1 MSFFHQSERH
11 RSLFILLRQDGAA
24 FGSSSVQPCCE
35 TNTEKMV
42 LSTLHA
48 NRDCLPT
55 IRKSGITENSF
66 FLRDH
71 KLIFNEIC
79 RLIDVEESATYERL
93 GPWAEQNKIDRHV
106 LNDALQSSWI
116 PGYLPE
122 ACKILLSAQSKRDA
136 KCLLDKIN
144 GSFDRDQIDVH
155 DVEQLVGIL
164 KSGSPTRKSL
174 PPVKTALE
182 ILTSPPD
189 EGETLIGNRF
199 LCRGG
204 GMLIVGPSGVGKSTL
219 TAGLCAA
226 FARGESYLHIRP
238 SGPLK
243 ILVIQAENDDGD
255 LHEQLRGAIG
265 DLMEGDE
272 ATFTE
277 RLRFVT
283 IDHLSGS
290 DFLEVAVCHY
300 LETERPDL
308 VVIDCLSAYLGDS
321 PTEPKALITFLRN
334 GLTRLLRQFNCG
346 SLVVHHTSK
355 TTNQNREG
363 WNASDMQYA
372 MAGGADIANWMRSGL
387 LIEATTLPDLF
398 RLHAIKRTGRLGWSN
413 AEGTASSVK
422 LIRHSKPDK
431 SGRSPLRWEVA
442 DCIDVER
449 LTAASVK
456 PSRTEKR
463 IPADDEV
470 LALFPQEMEGDNP
483 EHLLMTTEDL
493 KLKFKELGLSKND
506 VAPLM
511 TKLVRAGKLE
521 LIPKPKNGKC
531 YALPAIAAEYRRAT
545 ASVVQPS
552 TKTTRTTGITAPNK

>member
-1 MSFFHQSERH
+1 MAIFHDSIRRGSPLFF
-11 RSLFILLRQDGAA
+11 LRQDGAA
-24 FGSSSVQPCCE
+24 YEGFSKQPFCE
-35 TNTEKMV
+35 TSSERV
-42 LSTLHA
+42 LITSVY
-48 NRDCLPT
+48 RDKGVL
-55 IRKSGITENSF
+55 KKLEAAGIDEHSF
-66 FLRDH
+66 FNSEH
-71 KLIFNEIC
+71 KLIFFEIA
-79 RLIDVEESATYERL
+79 RLIKLDEPASYERL
-93 GPWAEQNKIDRHV
+93 LPWADQSGITRDVFHQVVQAESCQLFLDDAIKSVKLAQNKRNEQVAFELVKEGHESGHIDPSNLER
-106 LNDALQSSWI
+106 
-116 PGYLPE
+116 
-122 ACKILLSAQSKRDA
+122 
-136 KCLLDKIN
+136 LLDIVKN
-144 GSFDRDQIDVH
+144 GHSDPR
-155 DVEQLVGIL
+155 
-164 KSGSPTRKSL
+164 RL

-182 ILTSPPD
+182 IINTPPED
-189 EGETLIGNRF
+189 GENLIGNRF

-255 LHEQLRGAIG
+255 LHEQLQGAIG

-413 AEGTASSVK
+413 AEGEASSVK

-442 DCIDVER
+442 DCVDVER

-470 LALFPQEMEGDNP
+470 LALFPQEIEGDNP
-483 EHLLMTTEDL
+483 EHWLMTTADL
-493 KLKFKELGLSKND
+493 QLKFKELRLSKND

-511 TKLVRAGKLE
+511 KNLVKAGKLE
-521 LIPKPKNGKC
+521 LIPKSSNGKC